1 MIEFRQRFNVV
12 NKFSFVATF
21 VSDSYVGFDRE
32 VPINFEIV
40 PEDPSRKVED
50 YTEEDKA
57 AIKAPSFFQMAL
69 DQGISE
75 SETEDEDE

>member
-1 MIEFRQRFNVV
+1 M
-12 NKFSFVATF
+12 
-21 VSDSYVGFDRE
+21 
-32 VPINFEIV
+32 PINFEIV

-75 SETEDEDE
+75 SETEDEDEQGLDDLQKLQKRLEKAGKENAAKKRD

>member
-1 MIEFRQRFNVV
+1 
-12 NKFSFVATF
+12 
-21 VSDSYVGFDRE
+21 

-69 DQGISE
+69 D
-75 SETEDEDE
+75 

>member
-1 MIEFRQRFNVV
+1 
-12 NKFSFVATF
+12 
-21 VSDSYVGFDRE
+21 

-75 SETEDEDE
+75 SETEDEDEQGLDDLQKLQKRLEKAGKGNAAKKRD

>member
-1 MIEFRQRFNVV
+1 
-12 NKFSFVATF
+12 
-21 VSDSYVGFDRE
+21 

-75 SETEDEDE
+75 SETEDEDEQGLDDLQKLQKRLEKAGKENAAKKRD

>member
-1 MIEFRQRFNVV
+1 M
-12 NKFSFVATF
+12 
-21 VSDSYVGFDRE
+21 
-32 VPINFEIV
+32 PINFEIV

-75 SETEDEDE
+75 SETEDEDEQGLDDLQKLQKRLEKAGKGNAAKKRD